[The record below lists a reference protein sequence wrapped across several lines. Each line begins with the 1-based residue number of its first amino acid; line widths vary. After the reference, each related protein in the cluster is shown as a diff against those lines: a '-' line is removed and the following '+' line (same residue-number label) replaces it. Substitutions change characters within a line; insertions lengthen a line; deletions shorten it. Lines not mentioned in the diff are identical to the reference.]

1 MDRMRIKVEHTACG
15 LRHGSRRWR
24 RAEGGSRIAMA
35 CAALFM
41 TILGASETRAQDPQ
55 FSQFYAAPL
64 YLNPALTGNTFQDR
78 LILNYRKQWLGI
90 APGFET
96 YALSYDHNN
105 PKLHSGFGG
114 MVMRDVAGTSGL
126 SFTKAAFSYSYEA
139 RIDHKRAVR
148 FGTSLGYT
156 LRQLGQGQLIFADQ
170 ILREDPNSLE
180 GDRLRMSTSY
190 FDAGFGA
197 MYFSEAFWIGLSLNH
212 VNRPQQSLYLDGD
225 VRLPVRTSIHT
236 GYRIAT
242 DGQKLRRSRQ
252 YVTIAA
258 HYKAQ
263 DKWDQLDVGAYF
275 DHEKLTV
282 GLWYRGIPALKAYQP
297 GYPNDESVIA
307 MLGYQTPQ
315 QIRFTYSYDITVSM
329 LTMKSGGAHELSV
342 MYEWPKRTRN
352 RRWRAVPCPKF

>member
-1 MDRMRIKVEHTACG
+1 MKGRYRVAKAPRRSLLACG
-15 LRHGSRRWR
+15 AVL
-24 RAEGGSRIAMA
+24 IAWLIA
-35 CAALFM
+35 PVAQ
-41 TILGASETRAQDPQ
+41 AQDPQ

-105 PKLHSGFGG
+105 PKMHSGFGG

-126 SFTKAAFSYSYEA
+126 SFTRAAFSYSYEA

-148 FGTSLGYT
+148 FGLGLGYI

-170 ILREDPNSLE
+170 ILREDPVSLE
-180 GDRLRMSTSY
+180 ADRLRTSTSY
-190 FDAGFGA
+190 FDASLGA

-212 VNRPQQSLYLDGD
+212 VNRPQQTLYADGD
-225 VRLPVRTSIHT
+225 VRLPIRTSLHT

-242 DGQKLRRSRQ
+242 DGQKLRRSKQ
-252 YVTIAA
+252 YVTLAA

-263 DKWDQLDVGAYF
+263 DKWDQLDLGAYF
-275 DHEKLTV
+275 DHDKLTV
-282 GLWYRGIPALKAYQP
+282 GLWYRGLPAMKAYQP
-297 GYPNDESVIA
+297 GYPNDESVIV

-315 QIRFTYSYDITVSM
+315 QIRFTYSYDVTVSM
-329 LTMKSGGAHELSV
+329 LTMKSGGAHELSI

-352 RRWRAVPCPKF
+352 RKWRAVPCPKF